1 MKYQIIYILF
11 VITITT
17 CTITLNKVNVGSC
30 SNSVYTFTI
39 TGKSDL
45 AISASNAKVT
55 LSSPSGVTPTC
66 SIAAASLTEESEEE
80 GEDGEEGE
88 AEQGGNQPST
98 PTTNEEEEE
107 EEEKEE
113 VEENTRLRNL
123 VSSATATI
131 TCTISTTLSS
141 ATITVSKVVIGETE
155 ASLSSSTLSMTG
167 TATCPTG
174 DDKGNFGKFTFVNPY
189 IMIMLCIAF

>member
-66 SIAAASLTEESEEE
+66 SIAAATLTEESEEE

-107 EEEKEE
+107 ENEE
-113 VEENTRLRNL
+113 VEENARLRNL

>member
-88 AEQGGNQPST
+88 AEQGGNQPSA

-107 EEEKEE
+107 ENEE
-113 VEENTRLRNL
+113 VEENARLRNL

>member
-107 EEEKEE
+107 ENEE
-113 VEENTRLRNL
+113 VEENARLRNL

>member
-66 SIAAASLTEESEEE
+66 NIAAASLTEESEEE
-80 GEDGEEGE
+80 GEEGE

-107 EEEKEE
+107 ENEE
-113 VEENTRLRNL
+113 VEENARLRNL

-174 DDKGNFGKFTFVNPY
+174 DDKGNFGKFTLVNPY

>member
-45 AISASNAKVT
+45 AITASNAKVT

-66 SIAAASLTEESEEE
+66 NIAAASLTEESEEE
-80 GEDGEEGE
+80 GEEGE
-88 AEQGGNQPST
+88 AEQGGNQPSNPTT

-107 EEEKEE
+107 EEEEE
-113 VEENTRLRNL
+113 SAQLRNL
-123 VSSATATI
+123 ISSATATI

-141 ATITVSKVVIGETE
+141 ATITVSKVMIGETE

-174 DDKGNFGKFTFVNPY
+174 DDKGNFGKFTLVNPY

>member
-107 EEEKEE
+107 EKEE
-113 VEENTRLRNL
+113 VEENAGLRNL

>member
-107 EEEKEE
+107 EKEE
-113 VEENTRLRNL
+113 VEENARLRNL

>member
-107 EEEKEE
+107 ENEE
-113 VEENTRLRNL
+113 VEENARLRNL

-141 ATITVSKVVIGETE
+141 AIITVSKVVIGETE

>member
-66 SIAAASLTEESEEE
+66 SIAAATLTEESEEE

-98 PTTNEEEEE
+98 PTTNEEE

>member
-80 GEDGEEGE
+80 GEEGE

-107 EEEKEE
+107 ENEE
-113 VEENTRLRNL
+113 VEENARLRNL

>member
-107 EEEKEE
+107 EKEE
-113 VEENTRLRNL
+113 VEENTQLRNL

>member
-107 EEEKEE
+107 EKEE

>member
-66 SIAAASLTEESEEE
+66 SIAAASLTKESEEE

-88 AEQGGNQPST
+88 AEQGGNQPSNPTT

-107 EEEKEE
+107 EEEEE
-113 VEENTRLRNL
+113 SAQLRNL
-123 VSSATATI
+123 ISSATATI

>member
-107 EEEKEE
+107 EKEE
-113 VEENTRLRNL
+113 VEENARLRNL

-174 DDKGNFGKFTFVNPY
+174 DDKGNFGKFTFINPY

>member
-45 AISASNAKVT
+45 AITASNAKVT

-66 SIAAASLTEESEEE
+66 NIAAASLTEESEEE

-107 EEEKEE
+107 ENEE
-113 VEENTRLRNL
+113 VEENARLRNL

>member
-45 AISASNAKVT
+45 AITASNAKVT

-66 SIAAASLTEESEEE
+66 NIAAASLTEESEEE
-80 GEDGEEGE
+80 GEEGE

-107 EEEKEE
+107 ENEE
-113 VEENTRLRNL
+113 VEENARLRNL

-141 ATITVSKVVIGETE
+141 ATITVSKVMIGETE

>member
-107 EEEKEE
+107 EKEE

-174 DDKGNFGKFTFVNPY
+174 DDKGNFGKFTFINPY